1 MKTQNKFT
9 SLRWILLTAGIIAV
23 VGLTGMNVYSLY
35 TIRDH
40 NVESSKEA
48 KQLKITEFTD
58 RIRHHFIE
66 PFLGMST
73 LDMDKVEKEFNTN
86 QTFPS
91 KAREMLNKAARD
103 SIYTGVYYTPAH
115 SEECQSDSPSL
126 YRYNPGTSEFE
137 TTSKQASVVCD
148 GVGMANTRMRVL
160 MEEYRYN
167 NKVIFDTHRSMT
179 LALVNLNNREVFG
192 YLTMPMNKTYL
203 AEELLAP
210 ELQESFGN
218 PEETGVAVWVRDW
231 TQDDIIAK
239 SHPDYEYDSQYI
251 DHKKKFSDFF
261 DDWQVEAKFT
271 SEAALTAG
279 NSSFVSNLVVLIG
292 AFILLSGALVFM
304 FITAHREQALA
315 QRQAGFL
322 ANVTHELKT
331 PLAVI
336 QAAGENLADGRV
348 DDQSRLKSYGN
359 HIYSEAVRLRSMI
372 EKLLDVAKAD
382 AGDAMV
388 DPQIVP
394 LNKLVKDYVQEHK
407 TYIENKGF
415 TLETAIEDDIP
426 PTKIDIESFEAI
438 ISNLV
443 ENAIKY
449 SPNEKYILI
458 ALYEANNEIVL
469 RIEDRG
475 RGISKKSL
483 KHIFEKFYRAED
495 TLTAKTKGH
504 GLGLSIVKNLVEI
517 NGGSIDVESE
527 EGKGSVFTVSFPVI
541 EEKVPQKQSEPELS
555 RSPEENLQLT

>member
-9 SLRWILLTAGIIAV
+9 SLRWVLLTVGIIAV
-23 VGLTGMNVYSLY
+23 VGLTSMNVYSLY

-58 RIRHHFIE
+58 RIRHNFIE
-66 PFLGMST
+66 PFIGLSSI
-73 LDMDKVEKEFNTN
+73 DMHKVEEEFNKSG
-86 QTFPS
+86 QFPP
-91 KAREMLNKAARD
+91 KALDLLERAAQD
-103 SIYTGVYYTPAH
+103 SIFTGIYYTPAN
-115 SEECQSDSPSL
+115 SETCQSENPSL
-126 YRYNPGTSEFE
+126 LRFDSRTAEFKSTSEDA
-137 TTSKQASVVCD
+137 TIVCD
-148 GVGMANTRMRVL
+148 GVGMANTRMNVL
-160 MEEYRYN
+160 MEEYRFN

-179 LALVNLNNREVFG
+179 LALVNLNTREVFG
-192 YLTMPMNKTYL
+192 YLTMPLNRPYL
-203 AEELLAP
+203 AEKVLTP
-210 ELQESFGN
+210 ELKESFGD
-218 PEETGVAVWVRDW
+218 PDQTGVAVWVRDW
-231 TQDDIIAK
+231 TQDDIIAHSSK
-239 SHPDYEYDSQYI
+239 QHEYDSQQI
-251 DHKKKFSDFF
+251 DHTKKFSDFF
-261 DDWQVEAKFT
+261 DDWQVEATFT
-271 SEAALTAG
+271 SEAALTTG
-279 NSSFVSNLVVLIG
+279 NYSFISNLVVLIG

-304 FITAHREQALA
+304 FITANREQALA

-348 DDQSRLKSYGN
+348 DDQSRLQSYGN

-388 DPQIVP
+388 DPKIVH
-394 LNKLVKDYVQEHK
+394 LNRLTSEYIKEHK

-415 TLETAIEDDIP
+415 TLETSIPDNLP
-426 PTKIDIESFEAI
+426 PTKIDLESFEAI

-443 ENAIKY
+443 ENAVKY
-449 SPNEKYILI
+449 SPNEKYIHI

-469 RIEDRG
+469 RVEDKG

-517 NGGSIDVESE
+517 NGGTIDVESE
-527 EGKGSVFTVSFPVI
+527 EGKGSIFTVSFPVI
-541 EEKVPQKQSEPELS
+541 EEKVPKQEELNQN
-555 RSPEENLQLT
+555 PEENLQLT